1 MAYESY
7 CAACTYMN
15 ENQYYGKYYCT
26 TKGEWRKASDPKC
39 YSFCEAYSRSNS
51 GRENMYY
58 YSSRYY
64 ITTAILSIVRALD
77 NNYQIKV
84 LGDFIENTLRKDM
97 QYFPLL
103 VAYEIIGPQIAKKLQ
118 EDPDKIRI
126 ATTMYY
132 QYIKPTIKAIEE
144 NQTEEAVNTYKTM
157 TIELANRYEVNT
169 NIVLPNPQDLNLPNQ
184 EKGHTRKKVYQKPT
198 INAIE
203 A

>member
-15 ENQYYGKYYCT
+15 ENEYYGKYFCT

-39 YSFCEAYSRSNS
+39 YYFCEASMRSN
-51 GRENMYY
+51 GARENMYY

-64 ITTAILSIVRALD
+64 ITTAILNIVRALD

-84 LGDFIENTLRKDM
+84 IGDFIENTLRKDM

-103 VAYEIIGPQIAKKLQ
+103 VAYEIVGPQIANALK
-118 EDPDKIRI
+118 EDKDKIRI

-132 QYIKPTIKAIEE
+132 TYIKPTVEAIENNETE
-144 NQTEEAVNTYKTM
+144 NAVNIYKKM
-157 TIELANRYEVNT
+157 TLELAKRYNINT
-169 NIVLPNPQDLNLPNQ
+169 NITLPNPMDLNLGKNNFS
-184 EKGHTRKKVYQKPT
+184 RKLAN
-198 INAIE
+198 I
-203 A
+203 